1 MRGTSFTPSC
11 LAAAHLCTVA
21 APHCTGA
28 ILMAIAWP
36 VNLGALGNSL
46 AIWLGISPWQL
57 FFYVFL
63 PPLLLD
69 AAVRIDWYLFKKVG
83 MGMGCR
89 GKQLGSVAVHIPKA
103 AFLSRHPSP
112 SIGGST
118 AGGPGGGVGGGG
130 QIFRVQQL
138 GHRVCA
144 SNAAGRGMALQRVCQ
159 AVWWPLMGACPDGV
173 TGYWTACYSTPRVA
187 CTVIMSCIWRGRRTS
202 TRWCKC
208 PIRNS

>member
-1 MRGTSFTPSC
+1 VIECISMRGTSFTPSC

-83 MGMGCR
+83 MAMGCR
-89 GKQLGSVAVHIPKA
+89 GKQLGSMAVHIPKA

-118 AGGPGGGVGGGG
+118 VGGPGVGVGGGRFSG
-130 QIFRVQQL
+130 CSSLGTECVPAMQL
-138 GHRVCA
+138 GVGWPC
-144 SNAAGRGMALQRVCQ
+144 RGFAKQC
-159 AVWWPLMGACPDGV
+159 GGH
-173 TGYWTACYSTPRVA
+173 
-187 CTVIMSCIWRGRRTS
+187 
-202 TRWCKC
+202 
-208 PIRNS
+208 